1 MKYTL
6 NALVLLS
13 LLISFK
19 VTGQI
24 SDHPPAQTIPAF
36 QLFRLNSTAFTNK
49 DLPKG
54 KILFFMFVDPDCDHC
69 QHAIESIGEQYSTFK
84 KTSIYLISMDEP
96 EKIINFMNLYGSK
109 LKGQKNV
116 TVLQDKLHKFMERF
130 KPIRYPAMYL
140 YSPENKLLDYEDNPE
155 AVFRLVN
162 TINKNVK

>member
-1 MKYTL
+1 MKCTL
-6 NALVLLS
+6 NSLVLLS

-19 VTGQI
+19 AFGQI
-24 SDHPPAQTIPAF
+24 SDHPPAQVIPDF
-36 QLFRLNSTAFTNK
+36 EFFTLNNKAFTNK
-49 DLPKG
+49 DIQKG
-54 KILFFMFVDPDCDHC
+54 KVIFFMFVDPDCDHC
-69 QHAIESIGEQYSTFK
+69 QHAIESIGEQFSSFK
-84 KTSIYLISMDEP
+84 KTSVYLISMDEP
-96 EKIINFMNLYGSK
+96 GKINQFMNLYGSK

-116 TVLQDKLHKFMERF
+116 TVLQDKLHQFMERF